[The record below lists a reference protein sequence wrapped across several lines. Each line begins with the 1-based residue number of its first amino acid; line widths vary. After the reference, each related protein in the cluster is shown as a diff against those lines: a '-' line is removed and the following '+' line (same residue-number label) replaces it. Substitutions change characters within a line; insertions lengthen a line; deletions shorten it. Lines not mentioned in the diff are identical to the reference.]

1 MICNICPRKCNAI
14 RTGNENIGGF
24 CASGELVRIARAGLH
39 YYEEPIISGTN
50 GSGTIFFCG
59 CSLRCVFCQN
69 AKISH
74 GNYGKDVSVQ
84 RLAEIFK
91 ELYELGAHNINLVT
105 PTHYSYAIKQA
116 LDIYKPPV
124 PIVYNTSGYEL
135 PRIIKSLEDYV
146 DVYLFDFK
154 YISED
159 SAKRYSK
166 AFDYLRYV
174 VPSIL
179 EAYRQKNE
187 WIIENGLIKS
197 GVVVRHLLLPSAT
210 NEAIKVFDFVKDNMP
225 NAYFSIM
232 NQYTPMGEA
241 KNILPLNRTVT
252 KREYEKV
259 LDYIIDSDFK
269 NCYFQDF
276 GTADIR
282 FIPDFDLSGV

>member
-14 RTGNENIGGF
+14 RTNKENIGGF
-24 CASGELVRIARAGLH
+24 CLCGERPRIARAGLH

-50 GSGTIFFCG
+50 GSGTVFFSG
-59 CSLRCVFCQN
+59 CSLGCVFCQN
-69 AKISH
+69 EKISH
-74 GNYGKDVSVQ
+74 RNYGKYVSVQ
-84 RLAEIFK
+84 RLAEIFR

-105 PTHYSYAIKQA
+105 PTHYSFAIKQA
-116 LDIYKPPV
+116 LDIYRPPI

-135 PRIIKSLEDYV
+135 PQIIKSLEDYV

-166 AFDYLRYV
+166 AFNYPKYV
-174 VPSIL
+174 IPSVL

-259 LDYIIDSDFK
+259 LDYIIDSDFQ

-276 GTADIR
+276 GTVDTG

>member
-154 YISED
+154 YMSED
-159 SAKRYSK
+159 VARRYSK
-166 AFDYLRYV
+166 AFDYSKYV
-174 VPSIL
+174 IPSIL
-179 EAYRQKNE
+179 EAYHQKNE
-187 WIIENGLIKS
+187 CIIDNGLIKS

-259 LDYIIDSDFK
+259 LDYTLKHFRASSTVSYS
-269 NCYFQDF
+269 NERPPY
-276 GTADIR
+276 
-282 FIPDFDLSGV
+282 

>member
-14 RTGNENIGGF
+14 RTGKDNIGGF
-24 CASGELVRIARAGLH
+24 CSSGALVRIARAGLH

-50 GSGTIFFCG
+50 GSGTVFFSG

-69 AKISH
+69 EQISH
-74 GNYGKDVSVQ
+74 GNFGKDISVQ
-84 RLAEIFK
+84 RLAEIFR
-91 ELYELGAHNINLVT
+91 ELYESGAHNINLVT

-116 LDIYKPPV
+116 LDIFRPPI

-135 PRIIKSLEDYV
+135 PQIIKSLEDYI

-154 YISED
+154 YISEEN
-159 SAKRYSK
+159 AKRYSK
-166 AFDYLRYV
+166 AFNYPKYV
-174 VPSIL
+174 IPSIL
-179 EAYRQKNE
+179 EAYRQKNKCL
-187 WIIENGLIKS
+187 IDGDLIKS
-197 GVVVRHLLLPSAT
+197 GVVVRHLLLPGYT
-210 NEAIKVFDFVKDNMP
+210 NEAIKIFDFVKDNMP

-259 LDYIIDSDFK
+259 LDYIIDGDFE
-269 NCYFQDF
+269 NCYFQDI
-276 GTADIR
+276 GTSDTR